1 MFLIVMG
8 KLLERQPAYNLLLLF
23 LKIIQPGTT
32 AKLLKEDSESAA
44 FWNPLG
50 GKKTHPNYRDSKEAG
65 KDPRLFA
72 CPLVKGMSMINKH
85 SQNIDLCGRI

>member
-1 MFLIVMG
+1 ME
-8 KLLERQPAYNLLLLF
+8 KLLERQMPTYNLLLYF

-32 AKLLKEDSESAA
+32 AKLLKEDSEPAA

-50 GKKTHPNYRDSKEAG
+50 GKKAHPNYRDSKEAG

-85 SQNIDLCGRI
+85 SQNIDLCSRI